1 MHDWIEATLDSAI
14 LACPDCDLLQ
24 VLPEVHPGGRA
35 RCVRCG
41 RTLATRIRNPIERP
55 LALTLAALLVLVVA
69 NAAPLM
75 GLSVVGREASTTI
88 IGGAYQMWIEGQEL
102 TALIVLFCAV
112 IAPAAYIL
120 FSLVVLLAATRPPAP
135 RWVGEMLRW
144 ADGMQP
150 WSMVEVMMLGILVS
164 LVKIAE
170 LAKVEPGIG
179 MYAVGILMLLLPA
192 IQVSLDPDEIWARLT
207 WADGELPSTTPDAP
221 NPETALTDSTS

>member
-1 MHDWIEATLDSAI
+1 MDDRIDPTPDTGI

-24 VLPEVHPGGRA
+24 VLPEVPPGGKA
-35 RCVRCG
+35 RCSRCG
-41 RTLATRIRNPIERP
+41 RTLANRIRNSIERP
-55 LALTLAALLVLVVA
+55 LALTLAALPVLVVA

-75 GLSVVGREASTTI
+75 GLSVVGRQASTTI

-112 IAPAAYIL
+112 LAPAAYIL
-120 FSLVVLLAATRPPAP
+120 FSLVVLLSATRPPAP
-135 RWVGEMLRW
+135 RWVGDMVRW
-144 ADGMQP
+144 ADRVQP
-150 WSMVEVMMLGILVS
+150 WSMVEVMMLGILVA

-221 NPETALTDSTS
+221 TPETERTGSPP